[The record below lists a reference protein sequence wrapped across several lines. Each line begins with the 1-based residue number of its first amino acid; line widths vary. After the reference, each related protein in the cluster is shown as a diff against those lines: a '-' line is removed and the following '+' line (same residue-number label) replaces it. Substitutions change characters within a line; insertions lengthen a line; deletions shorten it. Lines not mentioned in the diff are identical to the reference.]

1 VVSPPSRVK
10 EEIIRERSV
19 VVCVVV
25 FARRVLDDIIFVVV
39 YAFFCPDGK

>member
-1 VVSPPSRVK
+1 MVSPPSRVK

-19 VVCVVV
+19 VCIVF
-25 FARRVLDDIIFVVV
+25 FARRVLDDIIFVV